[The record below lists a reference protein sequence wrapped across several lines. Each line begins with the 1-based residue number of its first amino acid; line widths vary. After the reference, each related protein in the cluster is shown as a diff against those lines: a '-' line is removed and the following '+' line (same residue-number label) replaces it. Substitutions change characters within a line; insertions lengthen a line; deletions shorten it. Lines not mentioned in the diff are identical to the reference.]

1 MASSESSDKRDNDGF
16 RKKRFNLPEVVYQPY
31 ETIFMQKKIV
41 KVNDALVGEI
51 AADNLTGCPP
61 AITPVIAGER
71 IDKDIIEIMNFY
83 GVEEIG
89 IIK

>member
-1 MASSESSDKRDNDGF
+1 
-16 RKKRFNLPEVVYQPY
+16 
-31 ETIFMQKKIV
+31 MQKKIV